1 VATLEPSKK
10 SRNLGAVPAVHPAKT
25 GPTRVAHLGPGGAYA
40 QPRRLAAPPTQPEVA
55 PGVRPMGT
63 PSSAAAEPLYRKGL
77 WYQRQGQIEQA
88 IAMYEEALRLSPNH
102 SAAGSAL
109 LSATLETDAFDKACT
124 LGTELHAR
132 HPEDHRVALN
142 LAIALVGCARPK
154 EAISLLDRQAAL
166 PEPRLFEIFFHKGV
180 AYRQLGE
187 GAKAVEQYRKAE
199 AMRPWDSRLMFN
211 LALAFEREADYPEA
225 IRYYRKCLV
234 VLPPSE
240 VRMRDRVGRRVALLE
255 DNIGVSGPAHR
266 ETP

>member
-1 VATLEPSKK
+1 
-10 SRNLGAVPAVHPAKT
+10 
-25 GPTRVAHLGPGGAYA
+25 
-40 QPRRLAAPPTQPEVA
+40 
-55 PGVRPMGT
+55 MGT